1 MNISVPL
8 HLIFK
13 KQEKMKKF
21 QSELNCFYGMF
32 IVIFGIFNKLL
43 YNAGFRRYETGVLDG
58 FLFYIGFP
66 SFLQVN
72 KLNIPYN
79 FKYNKTLHI

>member
-13 KQEKMKKF
+13 RKKKMKKF
-21 QSELNCFYGMF
+21 QSAPNCFCGVF
-32 IVIFGIFNKLL
+32 IVVFGVFNNLH
-43 YNAGFRRYETGVLDG
+43 YNAGFHRYEIGFLAG
-58 FLFYIGFP
+58 FLFFIGFP
-66 SFLQVN
+66 LFLQMN